1 MRLLTKSQ
9 SKNLDKTSVN
19 KYKISE
25 SKLMDSAA
33 KCIFDYI
40 ENHNNALKKKL
51 RVLILCGKG
60 NNGGDSICL
69 ANMLKKAGYDVHVHF
84 LIENN
89 QISGLSLKYHNK
101 YLELS
106 GSISYGI
113 KIKKFDDFDFLIDG
127 IIGIGF
133 RDTLN
138 QDLVDWV
145 NWINKLNIFILS
157 VDIPSGLNADNGLAS
172 PIAVKANVTITFGYA
187 KIGLYLADG
196 KDHVGKIIIEDIGF
210 PKQALETKHNI
221 DLRLFTAEAV
231 KDIITKVPSNT
242 YKQDRGKVLIIAG
255 SSGMTGAAIL
265 STFGALRAGAGVTIT
280 VCPSSLSD
288 VYEKHIIEGMT
299 LSCDDNG
306 KGYLSLDNYDGIM
319 EKTEWADSLVIGPGL
334 GLEKDTM
341 SLVVK
346 LVNEVDKPIV
356 LDADGLAIFPSL
368 KGPLDNLVITPH
380 LGELS
385 RILNIEKKI
394 LLKNFIQ
401 IVKKFLANYSGVAV
415 IKHVPAC
422 IINGQKMSIN
432 CTGNPGLATAG
443 SGDVLSGV
451 IASFISQNM
460 DSYDACRLSSYL
472 HGLAA
477 DNQIKHKG
485 VRGLIASDL
494 PLEIAK
500 VINEYENI

>member
-1 MRLLTKSQ
+1 MRILTKSQ
-9 SKNLDKTSVN
+9 SKNLDKTSV
-19 KYKISE
+19 KKFKIPE
-25 SKLMDSAA
+25 SKLMNSAA

-40 ENHNNALKKKL
+40 ENHNIALKKKL

-69 ANMLKKAGYDVHVHF
+69 ANMLKEKDYDVHAHF
-84 LIENN
+84 LLEKN
-89 QISGLSLKYHNK
+89 QISNLSLKHHDK
-101 YLELS
+101 YIELS

-113 KIKKFDDFDFLIDG
+113 KMKKFDDFDFLIDG

-133 RDTLN
+133 RDALN
-138 QDLVDWV
+138 QDLIDWV
-145 NWINKLNIFILS
+145 NWINKLNVFILS
-157 VDIPSGLNADNGLAS
+157 IDIPSGLNADNGLAS
-172 PIAVKANVTITFGYA
+172 PVAVKANVTITFGYA

-196 KDHVGKIIIEDIGF
+196 KDHVGKIIVEDIGF
-210 PKQALETKHNI
+210 PKQALETKDNI
-221 DLRLFTAEAV
+221 NIRLFTGEDA
-231 KDIITKVPSNT
+231 KQIITKVPSNT

-265 STFGALRAGAGVTIT
+265 STLGALRAGAGVTIT
-280 VCPSSLSD
+280 VCPSSLSN

-306 KGYLSLDNYDGIM
+306 KGYLSLDNFDEIM
-319 EKTEWADSLVIGPGL
+319 EKTEWADSLVIGPGM
-334 GLEKDTM
+334 GLEKDTVN
-341 SLVVK
+341 LVTK
-346 LVNEVDKPIV
+346 LVDTIDKPIV
-356 LDADGLAIFPSL
+356 LDADGLASFN
-368 KGPLDNLVITPH
+368 NLNRPKANLIITPH
-380 LGELS
+380 LGEFS
-385 RILNIEKKI
+385 KILNIDKMN
-394 LLKNFIQ
+394 LLNDFLQ
-401 IVKKFLANYSGVAV
+401 IVMKFLANFSGVAV

-460 DSYDACRLSSYL
+460 DNYDACRLSSYL

-477 DNQIKHKG
+477 DNQMKYKG
-485 VRGLIASDL
+485 IRGLIASDL